1 MAIVFLAF
9 RTVRQIGIVQLALGM
24 GFALSR
30 APSVF
35 YLLVI
40 IPLVGLAFLGF
51 AGLSWWRYT
60 FNIVDGELHVQ
71 KGVFSQ
77 ETLSV
82 PLDRVQ
88 SVSLEQKVLH
98 RPFGLV
104 QVSLETAGTETAEFT
119 IDAVDRPV
127 ADALQRAAADH
138 RRRDAAARI
147 PDGANPVH
155 DGDGTLDPPPPER
168 PDRVLLRHPL
178 RRVIMIALTQMPL
191 SGFAV
196 VAPLIAFAD
205 QGADLV
211 PFDLPSLDEPTLGA
225 WLVWAIPLAV
235 IAIFVVSVIL
245 NLLRVV
251 LVDWDLTVTST
262 AAGLRRNSGLLST
275 TSVASSVPRI
285 QRVEVSQGLLER
297 MANLHTVVLHTIGS
311 GNFVIPGCD
320 HAQVGEI
327 RSIALEGSVGVSPL
341 DRRVS
346 NGEVFKA
353 VRNTSIGAVVLAA
366 AAFVPLGW
374 WSTLFLLLVPITW
387 LTTRRT
393 VRLRRW
399 GVNAEELSDR
409 GEFLGWSRHDV
420 LLRKANGVR
429 VSQTLFERKRDL
441 ATVTVQ
447 TADGSLSI
455 GMIGIREARA
465 LRDRALYVVETD
477 QHVWM

>member
-9 RTVRQIGIVQLALGM
+9 RTVRQIGIVQLVVGI
-24 GFALSR
+24 GFAMSR
-30 APSVF
+30 SPSIF
-35 YLLVI
+35 YLLII
-40 IPLVGLAFLGF
+40 IPLVALAFLGF

-60 FNIVDGELHVQ
+60 FSVVEGELHVHR
-71 KGVFSQ
+71 GVLSHQ
-77 ETLSV
+77 TLSV

-88 SVSLEQKVLH
+88 SVSLEQKLLH

-104 QVSLETAGTETAEFT
+104 QVSVETAGTETTEFT
-119 IDAVDRPV
+119 IDAVDRSV

-138 RRRDAAARI
+138 RRRDTPTRPNDASDAPTTGEI
-147 PDGANPVH
+147 
-155 DGDGTLDPPPPER
+155 TLEPPPPGR
-168 PDRVLLRHPL
+168 PDRIVLRHPL
-178 RRVIMIALTQMPL
+178 RRVVMVALTQMPL
-191 SGFAV
+191 TGFAV
-196 VAPLIAFAD
+196 VAPVIALGDQVAD
-205 QGADLV
+205 FV
-211 PFDLPSLDEPTLGA
+211 PFGLPSLDEPSFGT
-225 WLVWAIPLAV
+225 WLLWVIPLAALGLV
-235 IAIFVVSVIL
+235 VVSVLL

-285 QRVEVSQGLLER
+285 QRVEVSQGVLER
-297 MANLHTVVLHTIGS
+297 LAGLHTVVLHTIGS

-320 HAQVGEI
+320 RAQLDDI
-327 RSIALEGSVGVSPL
+327 RSIALAGSSGVSVL

-346 NGEVFKA
+346 NDEVFKA
-353 VRNTSIGAVVLAA
+353 VRNTSIGTGLLAA
-366 AAFVPLGW
+366 ALFVPLGW
-374 WSTLFLLLVPITW
+374 WSLVFLALVPVTW
-387 LTTRRT
+387 LTTRRR

-399 GVNAEELSDR
+399 GIDAEELGDR
-409 GEFLGWSRHDV
+409 GEFLGWSRQDV

-455 GMIGIREARA
+455 GMIGIEEARA
-465 LRDRALYVVETD
+465 LRDRTLHVAETD
-477 QHVWM
+477 RHAWM